1 MKLIKTFEGFLNFE
15 EPRELESRNRPR
27 IDDTHQEDMVN
38 YMFIGNL
45 QTIKRLVDIMLEM
58 DPAKVDHILRDG
70 HNWAVDHVATS
81 KDDIE
86 EVANFLIN
94 EMDGHRE
101 PNENKSYS
109 CKECNSTYVEEDLND
124 DMTCESCGSLLEETA
139 N

>member
-15 EPRELESRNRPR
+15 EPRELESNDRPR
-27 IDDTHQEDMVN
+27 IEDTHQEDTVN

-94 EMDGHRE
+94 EMDGHRA